1 METAGL
7 PLKHVFGKVCKSTR
21 YTREAFIWIY
31 SLLHCKINHLESSP
45 ILIIPY
51 CILVTYVSFMFD
63 VGNVRQSQQLLV
75 QICSSFKYDMKEKQ

>member
-1 METAGL
+1 MDLQPFT
-7 PLKHVFGKVCKSTR
+7 
-21 YTREAFIWIY
+21 
-31 SLLHCKINHLESSP
+31 LLKINQLESSP

>member
-1 METAGL
+1 MFLAKYVNLQDTLERRLFFT
-7 PLKHVFGKVCKSTR
+7 
-21 YTREAFIWIY
+21 
-31 SLLHCKINHLESSP
+31 LLKINHLESSP

-75 QICSSFKYDMKEKQ
+75 QICSSFKYDKKEKQ

>member
-1 METAGL
+1 MFLAKYVNLQDTLERRLFFT
-7 PLKHVFGKVCKSTR
+7 
-21 YTREAFIWIY
+21 
-31 SLLHCKINHLESSP
+31 LLKINHLESSP

>member
-1 METAGL
+1 MFLAKYVNLQDTLERRLFFT
-7 PLKHVFGKVCKSTR
+7 
-21 YTREAFIWIY
+21 
-31 SLLHCKINHLESSP
+31 LLKINHLESSP

-63 VGNVRQSQQLLV
+63 VGNVRQSQQLLA